1 MLFHDKVLE
10 KLDGGRKETACF
22 MMASISSLHSAVT
35 TLSKHNAASSLVQ
48 LTDSEEIDLVATV
61 RTMLNKHKDLLGE
74 VITPKQRRMVEAFAQ
89 QPGSYFDEA
98 PKLIQQRQKYNPE
111 YAPQS
116 GQIFG
121 VLNQMKETF
130 ETNLAKSQAEEGT
143 NQQSYEDM
151 KAAKESEIKA
161 GTDQSNKKSALL
173 AESDEKHAQSKE
185 DLEQTEA
192 TLAADRKYLANL
204 KAHCANIDA
213 EYEER
218 VKTRN
223 METEANSKALT
234 LLTSDEASDLF
245 SKSLGFVQLSSRNRD
260 ARRNEVAKKLLAAG
274 RAAHDPRLSTLAARM
289 RLDAFG
295 KVKES
300 LQGMMDSLIQEKED
314 EIKHKDYCVDSLNV
328 NARTTETKKE
338 KKADAEA
345 KVADH
350 MNAMENLEKAIAL
363 DKEEIANLRVQL
375 KKLSEDREKANN
387 EFQVTVADQRAT
399 QKLLTAALDVLKG
412 FYERPALV
420 QSKAHAGTKQP
431 AGPPPP
437 PGFKKAADNAA
448 SGGVMNM
455 IQTIINDAKAM
466 ETEALQAEAQAQQAY
481 EDAVADTNAAV
492 KAKQEDIVSKTEFH
506 AREEAS
512 KVEQEATRDER
523 IADIDQLMK
532 ENLDLHFSCD
542 YMIKNFEIR
551 MTARDEEVEALK
563 QGLATF
569 SGATFSSLL
578 ETA

>member
-48 LTDSEEIDLVATV
+48 LTDSEELDIVATV
-61 RTMLNKHKDLLGE
+61 RTMLTKHRDLLGE

-98 PKLIQQRQKYNPE
+98 APKLLQQKYNPA
-111 YAPQS
+111 YAAQS

-121 VLNQMKETF
+121 VLGQMKETF

-143 NQQSYEDM
+143 NQANYEDM

-173 AESDEKHAQSKE
+173 TESDEKHAQSKE

-314 EIKHKDYCVDSLNV
+314 EIKHKDFCIDSLNT

-350 MNAMENLEKAIAL
+350 MSAMDNLAKAIEAH
-363 DKEEIANLRVQL
+363 KAEIANLRVQL
-375 KKLSEDREKANN
+375 KKLTEDREAANK
-387 EFQVTVADQRAT
+387 EFQETVADQRAT

-412 FYERPALV
+412 FYERPALM
-420 QSKAHAGTKQP
+420 QSKAHAGVKQP

-437 PGFKKAADNAA
+437 PGFKKAADSAA

-481 EDAVADTNAAV
+481 EDAVADTNASV
-492 KAKQEDIVSKTEFH
+492 KALQ
-506 AREEAS
+506 
-512 KVEQEATRDER
+512 VE
-523 IADIDQLMK
+523 
-532 ENLDLHFSCD
+532 
-542 YMIKNFEIR
+542 
-551 MTARDEEVEALK
+551 
-563 QGLATF
+563 
-569 SGATFSSLL
+569 
-578 ETA
+578 